1 MIKHIWSVL
10 CRESL
15 INKDDNN
22 ITLQSILEQLNVS
35 IKSKDDSGTKKQ
47 SINVPIGY
55 EVVSL
60 WVKEENSDEPKAQVE
75 ITLLDP
81 TRKELHRVEQTLF
94 FVKPYKRMRSRFK
107 IAGFLITGSGVYTFR
122 VGIKEEG
129 NRLFK
134 VVSEI
139 PVEVNIEPVSS

>member
-35 IKSKDDSGTKKQ
+35 IKSKDDSDTKKQ
-47 SINVPIGY
+47 PINVPIGY

-81 TRKELHRVEQTLF
+81 TRKELHRVEQTLI

-107 IAGFLITGSGVYTFR
+107 IAGFPITGSGVYTFR

-139 PVEVNIEPVSS
+139 PVEVNIEPASS